1 MSKTALKAC
10 PWCGEQP
17 HLVAAYANDG
27 LMQYAYFCDD
37 NGKKESH
44 YVETAW
50 HDTEENAQ
58 NAWNKRYDVDDE
70 RIEKRN

>member
-1 MSKTALKAC
+1 MNKTALKAC

-17 HLVAAYANDG
+17 KLIVDDTADSK
-27 LMQYAYFCDD
+27 QYAYYCDD
-37 NGKKESH
+37 NGKKEAH

-50 HDTEENAQ
+50 YDTEENAQ